1 MASLGLLA
9 LLGPRVLSVLL
20 AQSGLPARRV
30 LRVLL
35 VRWVLKDPRA
45 TRVLRVLRVLLG
57 RRVRVDPSVPLAVRV
72 LRDLR
77 EPLVV
82 LVLRVNR
89 VLVV

>member
-1 MASLGLLA
+1 MVSLGLLA
-9 LLGPRVLSVLL
+9 LPGPPDLSVLL
-20 AQSGLPARRV
+20 AHRV

-45 TRVLRVLRVLLG
+45 TQVLRVLRVRLD
-57 RRVRVDPSVPLAVRV
+57 RRVRVDRSVPLARRV